1 MLVYCRNIEINV
13 ANVSVAKVLGPKET
27 WRTILY
33 FDLIYIETLLQ
44 DKFQEFVAR
53 IALL

>member
-1 MLVYCRNIEINV
+1 MEIDV
-13 ANVSVAKVLGPKET
+13 ANVFVAKVLRPKET

-33 FDLIYIETLLQ
+33 FDSIYNETLLQ

-53 IALL
+53 FALL